1 MKKKQRCAVK
11 PLRRATKQSEA
22 MASRGRTPSE
32 TKLGHHLNF
41 AVSENA
47 AFKTVMKNE
56 SLQFARS
63 KQRTEKK
70 MNKKN
75 KLKNAEWLLARIRP
89 GQLLLKY
96 FIKPRR
102 LTVDQVAKKLK
113 MQPQDIIG
121 MRKITPEIAERF
133 ERCFGW
139 PVQVLLTWQS
149 LYDVEEQWWG
159 EETFA
164 TELEEYVQGLKV
176 FLAQLKSRNKMLQK
190 ERPFVK
196 IERVS
201 GVKHLKQLLAKLER
215 EGTLEIF
222 WVHNHSKK
230 LSIFGKVLRRTPA
243 RKVEEQKDSQQRA

>member
-1 MKKKQRCAVK
+1 MK
-11 PLRRATKQSEA
+11 S
-22 MASRGRTPSE
+22 
-32 TKLGHHLNF
+32 
-41 AVSENA
+41 
-47 AFKTVMKNE
+47 E
-56 SLQFARS
+56 SLQFAKSEQQSGRQM
-63 KQRTEKK
+63 KEKD
-70 MNKKN
+70 

-113 MQPQDIIG
+113 MPPQDIIE

-133 ERCFGW
+133 ARCFGW
-139 PVQVLLTWQS
+139 PAQVLLTWQG
-149 LYDVEEQWWG
+149 LYDAEEQWWS

-164 TELEEYVQGLKV
+164 TELEEYVQGQKV

-201 GVKHLKQLLAKLER
+201 GVKHLKQL
-215 EGTLEIF
+215 
-222 WVHNHSKK
+222 
-230 LSIFGKVLRRTPA
+230 FGQVRA
-243 RKVEEQKDSQQRA
+243 RGHPGNFLGSQS

>member
-1 MKKKQRCAVK
+1 MRWRRSLSGRDKILLRCA
-11 PLRRATKQSEA
+11 R
-22 MASRGRTPSE
+22 SRP
-32 TKLGHHLNF
+32 K
-41 AVSENA
+41 
-47 AFKTVMKNE
+47 
-56 SLQFARS
+56 
-63 KQRTEKK
+63 
-70 MNKKN
+70 
-75 KLKNAEWLLARIRP
+75 I
-89 GQLLLKY
+89 
-96 FIKPRR
+96 
-102 LTVDQVAKKLK
+102 AK
-113 MQPQDIIG
+113 
-121 MRKITPEIAERF
+121 RF

-139 PVQVLLTWQS
+139 PAQALLTWQG
-149 LYDVEEQWWG
+149 LYDIEELWWG

-230 LSIFGKVLRRTPA
+230 WSIFGKVLRRTPA
-243 RKVEEQKDSQQRA
+243 RKVQEQKDSHQRA

>member
-1 MKKKQRCAVK
+1 M
-11 PLRRATKQSEA
+11 
-22 MASRGRTPSE
+22 
-32 TKLGHHLNF
+32 
-41 AVSENA
+41 
-47 AFKTVMKNE
+47 NE
-56 SLQFARS
+56 
-63 KQRTEKK
+63 
-70 MNKKN
+70 KN

-96 FIKPRR
+96 FIKPSR
-102 LTVDQVAKKLK
+102 LTLDQVAKKLK
-113 MQPQDIIG
+113 MPAQDIIE
-121 MRKITPEIAERF
+121 MRKITPKIAERF

-139 PVQVLLTWQS
+139 PAQVLLTWQS

-159 EETFA
+159 QETFA
-164 TELEEYVQGLKV
+164 TKLEEYVQGLKV
-176 FLAQLKSRNKMLQK
+176 FLAQLKSRNEMLQK

-243 RKVEEQKDSQQRA
+243 RKVEEKKDSQQRA

>member
-1 MKKKQRCAVK
+1 
-11 PLRRATKQSEA
+11 
-22 MASRGRTPSE
+22 
-32 TKLGHHLNF
+32 
-41 AVSENA
+41 
-47 AFKTVMKNE
+47 
-56 SLQFARS
+56 
-63 KQRTEKK
+63 

-96 FIKPRR
+96 FIKPSRF
-102 LTVDQVAKKLK
+102 TVDQVAEKLE
-113 MQPQDIIG
+113 MQPQDIIE
-121 MRKITPEIAERF
+121 MRKITPEIADCLERSF
-133 ERCFGW
+133 RW
-139 PVQVLLTWQS
+139 PAQVLLTWQD
-149 LYDVEEQWWG
+149 LYDAEEQWWG

-243 RKVEEQKDSQQRA
+243 RKVEEKKDSQQRA

>member
-1 MKKKQRCAVK
+1 MK
-11 PLRRATKQSEA
+11 S
-22 MASRGRTPSE
+22 
-32 TKLGHHLNF
+32 
-41 AVSENA
+41 
-47 AFKTVMKNE
+47 E
-56 SLQFARS
+56 SLQFAKSEQQSGRQM
-63 KQRTEKK
+63 KEKD
-70 MNKKN
+70 

-96 FIKPRR
+96 FIKPSR
-102 LTVDQVAKKLK
+102 LTLDQAAEKLK
-113 MQPQDIIG
+113 MPAQDIIE

-133 ERCFGW
+133 KRCFDC
-139 PVQVLLTWQS
+139 PAQVLLTWQR

-164 TELEEYVQGLKV
+164 TALKEHVQGQKV
-176 FLAQLKSRNKMLQK
+176 FLEQLKSRNKMLQK

-243 RKVEEQKDSQQRA
+243 RKVEEKKDSQQRA

>member
-1 MKKKQRCAVK
+1 MK
-11 PLRRATKQSEA
+11 S
-22 MASRGRTPSE
+22 
-32 TKLGHHLNF
+32 
-41 AVSENA
+41 
-47 AFKTVMKNE
+47 E
-56 SLQFARS
+56 SLQFAKSERQS
-63 KQRTEKK
+63 GRQMKEKD
-70 MNKKN
+70 

-96 FIKPRR
+96 FIKPSR
-102 LTVDQVAKKLK
+102 LTLDQVAEKLK
-113 MQPQDIIG
+113 MPPQDIIE

-139 PVQVLLTWQS
+139 PAQVLLTWQG

-159 EETFA
+159 QETFA

-176 FLAQLKSRNKMLQK
+176 FLAQLKSRNEMLRK

-222 WVHNHSKK
+222 WVHNHSQK

-243 RKVEEQKDSQQRA
+243 RRVEEKKDSQQRA